1 MGLSNRHRSPSD
13 LRRREERKA
22 QRETL
27 RAVGELP
34 QQPNT
39 FRYFV
44 NRLNPRRAIFE
55 SPAKQQDLN
64 KAICC
69 SAYDDAPMEHS
80 GGRLSVMTRNA
91 DGLAAELVE
100 KGWRSLPRKTPKR
113 IAGECRP
120 NGGSIRN
127 G

>member
-44 NRLNPRRAIFE
+44 NRLNPRRSIFE

-91 DGLAAELVE
+91 DGLAAELIE
-100 KGWRSLPRKTPKR
+100 KGWIQL
-113 IAGECRP
+113 
-120 NGGSIRN
+120 
-127 G
+127 

>member
-34 QQPNT
+34 RQPNT

-64 KAICC
+64 REICC
-69 SAYDDAPMEHS
+69 SAFETGAMEHS
-80 GGRLSVMTRNA
+80 GGRLSVMTKWA
-91 DGLAAELVE
+91 DGLAAELIE
-100 KGWRSLPRKTPKR
+100 QGWIQL
-113 IAGECRP
+113 
-120 NGGSIRN
+120 
-127 G
+127 

>member
-27 RAVGELP
+27 RAIGELP
-34 QQPNT
+34 RQPNT

-44 NRLNPRRAIFE
+44 NRLNPRRTIFE
-55 SPAKQQDLN
+55 SPTKQQDLN
-64 KAICC
+64 LAICC
-69 SAYDDAPMEHS
+69 SAFETGAMEHS

-91 DGLAAELVE
+91 DGLAAELIE
-100 KGWRSLPRKTPKR
+100 KGWIQL
-113 IAGECRP
+113 
-120 NGGSIRN
+120 
-127 G
+127 

>member
-13 LRRREERKA
+13 IRRREARTAERTSL
-22 QRETL
+22 REAGLLT
-27 RAVGELP
+27 P
-34 QQPNT
+34 QPNT

-91 DGLAAELVE
+91 DGLAAELIE
-100 KGWRSLPRKTPKR
+100 KGWIQL
-113 IAGECRP
+113 
-120 NGGSIRN
+120 
-127 G
+127 

>member
-39 FRYFV
+39 FRHFV
-44 NRLNPRRAIFE
+44 NRLNPRRSIFE
-55 SPAKQQDLN
+55 SPAKQQELN
-64 KAICC
+64 RDICC
-69 SAYDDAPMEHS
+69 SSWETAAMKHS
-80 GGRLSVMTRNA
+80 GGRLSVMTWC
-91 DGLAAELVE
+91 AEEVAKELISQ
-100 KGWRSLPRKTPKR
+100 GWIQL
-113 IAGECRP
+113 
-120 NGGSIRN
+120 
-127 G
+127 